1 MARRERREK
10 GSGSIFK
17 RGDSFVAQVQDGFSA
32 AGKPKYKQV
41 RCRTRTEAVQTLNEL
56 TSLLVQGKGIPGRNG
71 YTVAGWLDV
80 WLEDHIKPNR
90 ESKTYDFYKL
100 MADKRIRPHLGRL
113 DIQKV
118 TPTDVS
124 RLFKVIEED
133 GASAN
138 TIQAVRRTLRAAFGV
153 GLKYGIV
160 YDNPVSKTFAP
171 RLQRAE
177 RTHFTA
183 EQIQKLLEALSG
195 SSIENLVRFTLA
207 TGMRIGEVTGVTWSS
222 IDLKHKTVFVRAQL
236 QRVGSEL
243 ILKPLKTEKSLRT
256 MPLVGHSL
264 EAVQRERDRQKAEG
278 YDNPL
283 DLVFL
288 NPWGRPFDPKYVN
301 GRLHEVLT
309 KAELPAT
316 GMHSLRHSAATF
328 MLMAGL
334 NLHQVSRYLGHS
346 QIALTSNLYG
356 HVLDDAMRGAAETLQ
371 GQYTSKQKPAR
382 PASREPRSTSKG
394 RASSQTG
401 QRHN

>member
-1 MARRERREK
+1 MATRERREK

-17 RGDSFVAQVQDGFSA
+17 RGDSFVAQIQDGFTA
-32 AGKPKYKQV
+32 TGKPRYRQV
-41 RCRTRTEAVQTLNEL
+41 RCKTRTDAVKTLNEL
-56 TSLLVQGKGIPGRNG
+56 TSLLVQGKVIPGKNG

-80 WLEDHIKPNR
+80 WLDEHVKPNR
-90 ESKTYDFYKL
+90 ESKTYDFYRL
-100 MADKRIRPHLGRL
+100 MANKHVRPHLGRL
-113 DIQKV
+113 EIQKV

-124 RLFKVIEED
+124 RLYKLIEAN

-153 GLKYGIV
+153 AIKYGLV
-160 YDNPVSKTFAP
+160 HDNPVSKTFAP
-171 RLQRAE
+171 KLQRAE

-183 EQIQKLLEALSG
+183 EQVQKLLEALIG
-195 SSIENLVRFTLA
+195 SPIENLVRFTLA

-222 IDLKHKTVFVRAQL
+222 IDLKQKTVFVEAQL
-236 QRVGSEL
+236 QRVDKEL

-264 EAVQRERDRQKAEG
+264 EAVQSEQERQKAEN
-278 YDNPL
+278 YSNPL

-288 NPWGRPFDPKYVN
+288 NPWGRPLDPKYVN
-301 GRLHEVLT
+301 DRLHDALSE
-309 KAELPAT
+309 AGLPRA

-356 HVLDDAMRGAAETLQ
+356 HVLGAAMRDAAERLQ
-371 GQYTSKQKPAR
+371 ESYCAIQ
-382 PASREPRSTSKG
+382 E
-394 RASSQTG
+394 
-401 QRHN
+401 

>member
-1 MARRERREK
+1 MATRERREK

-17 RGDSFVAQVQDGFSA
+17 RGASFVAQIQDGFTA
-32 AGKPKYKQV
+32 TGKPKYRQV
-41 RCRTRTEAVQTLNEL
+41 RCKTRTDAVKTLNEL
-56 TSLLVQGKGIPGRNG
+56 TSLLVQSKVIPSKNG

-80 WLEDHIKPNR
+80 WLDDHVKPNR
-90 ESKTYDFYKL
+90 ESKTYDFYRL
-100 MADKRIRPHLGRL
+100 MANKHVRPHLGRL

-118 TPTDVS
+118 TPTDIS
-124 RLFKVIEED
+124 RLYKLIEAN

-138 TIQAVRRTLRAAFGV
+138 TIQAVRRTLRAALGV
-153 GLKYGIV
+153 AIKYGLV
-160 YDNPVSKTFAP
+160 HDNPVSKTFAP
-171 RLQRAE
+171 KLQRAE

-183 EQIQKLLEALSG
+183 EQVQKLLEALIG
-195 SSIENLVRFTLA
+195 SPIENLVRFTLA

-222 IDLKHKTVFVRAQL
+222 IDLKQKTVFVRAQL
-236 QRVGSEL
+236 QRIGKEL
-243 ILKPLKTEKSLRT
+243 ILKPLKTEKSVRT

-264 EAVQRERDRQKAEG
+264 EAVQSEQERQKTEG
-278 YDNPL
+278 YSNPM

-301 GRLHEVLT
+301 ERLHEALSAT
-309 KAELPAT
+309 GLPRA

-356 HVLDDAMRGAAETLQ
+356 HVLDGAMRDAAEKLQ
-371 GQYTSKQKPAR
+371 
-382 PASREPRSTSKG
+382 RSYSD
-394 RASSQTG
+394 
-401 QRHN
+401 